1 MMEQMEQIDLEELR
15 KVNPEVIGWIRIPDT
30 EIDYPVMQGTDNE
43 FYLNHT
49 WDGTENSVG
58 SIFMEHTNY
67 SGLTD
72 YNTLIYGHNMQNG
85 SMFAA
90 LRRYY
95 EQEFYEAHPYVYVR
109 NDQGVFRYEIFSA
122 YPAAVD
128 SSVYRVNF
136 GSLSDREAFLAEA
149 LDNSSIL
156 TGVEPGVRD
165 RILTLSTCT
174 SSGYSKR
181 WVVQARLKMVQ
192 TEY

>member
-1 MMEQMEQIDLEELR
+1 MIEQMEQISLEELR
-15 KVNPEVIGWIRIPDT
+15 KINQEVIGWIRIPDT
-30 EIDYPVMQGTDNE
+30 EIDYPVMQGTDND
-43 FYLNHT
+43 FYLEHA

-58 SIFMEHTNY
+58 SIFMEYSNH

-95 EQEFYEAHPYVYVR
+95 DQEFYEAHPYVYLKT
-109 NDQGVFRYEIFSA
+109 DQGVFRYEIFSA
-122 YPAAVD
+122 YPAEVD
-128 SSVYRVNF
+128 SSVYRLNF
-136 GSLSDREAFLAEA
+136 GRLSEREAFLEET
-149 LDNSSIL
+149 LDHSGIQ
-156 TGVEPGVRD
+156 TGVKPGVRD
-165 RILTLSTCT
+165 RVLTLSTCT

-181 WVVQARLKMVQ
+181 WVVLARLKMIQ